1 MEEFVCL
8 VLLVLFTTNNIIV
21 NNLHTD
27 DMLADATL
35 VALCAV

>member
-1 MEEFVCL
+1 MEGFVCL
-8 VLLVLFTTNNIIV
+8 VLLVLFTTDNMIV
-21 NNLHTD
+21 NNSLTE

>member
-8 VLLVLFTTNNIIV
+8 VLLVLFTTNNITV

-27 DMLADATL
+27 DMLAYTL
-35 VALCAV
+35 VDICAV